1 MPEIDV
7 TQPGRL
13 QRLLGFLDADPANL
27 ALLADAAN
35 AALDESQPET
45 AADLLERYRE
55 HAPLPPGLLNASG
68 LAAMRSGRYEQARA
82 AFTALRDAGHDHPVV
97 RFNLAWLSAV
107 EGDFVRVA
115 ELADDDVIHAVPRA
129 ATLKVQALHH
139 LGDLDGAL
147 QLGRALL
154 ERLPDD
160 DALLGAL
167 SVAAMDA
174 DDYALAAKL
183 AGQAKGGS
191 DALTT
196 RGLVALNEDDTPRAL
211 ALFDQALA
219 DHKAAPR
226 AWIGRG
232 LGLLVTGDLDGA
244 APSLEKGAEIFGDH
258 LGSWIAAGWVQFL
271 RRDLDAARRNF
282 ETALKHDDNFAETHG
297 ALAVVDLAE
306 GHVDS
311 AKRRTEI
318 ALRLDKDC
326 FGAALAK
333 ILLLQMQGQPE
344 LAARIRDRALNLPAG
359 VDGKTL
365 AQAISGFGLS
375 PRNGAS
381 SPSRKP
387 Q

>member
-1 MPEIDV
+1 MPDIDV

-27 ALLADAAN
+27 RLLADAAN
-35 AALDESQPET
+35 AALDESQPEK
-45 AADLLERYRE
+45 AAELLQRYQDL
-55 HAPLPPGLLNASG
+55 APLPPGLLNVEG
-68 LAAMRSGRYEQARA
+68 LAAMRSGRHEEARA
-82 AFTALRDAGHDHPVV
+82 AFTALREAGHDHPVV

-107 EGDFVRVA
+107 EGDFGSVV
-115 ELADDDVIHAVPRA
+115 ELIDGAVVEAVPNA
-129 ATLKVQALHH
+129 AALKVQALHH
-139 LGDLDGAL
+139 LGNLDAAL
-147 QLGRALL
+147 EFGQAWL

-167 SVAAMDA
+167 SVVAMDA

-183 AGQAKGGS
+183 AKQAKGGS

-196 RGLVALNEDDTPRAL
+196 RGLVALNEDDAPRAL
-211 ALFDQALA
+211 ALFDQALT
-219 DHKAAPR
+219 DRQTAPR

-232 LGLLVTGDLDGA
+232 LGLLVTGDLDAA

-258 LGSWIAAGWVQFL
+258 LGSWIAAGWAQFL
-271 RRDLDAARRNF
+271 RRDFAAARRNF
-282 ETALKHDDNFAETHG
+282 ETALKHDDNFAESHG

-306 GHVDS
+306 GHIDS
-311 AKRRTEI
+311 ALRRTDI

-333 ILLLQMQGQPE
+333 IMLLQMQGNPE
-344 LAARIRDRALNLPAG
+344 LAARLRDRALNLPIG
-359 VDGKTL
+359 IDGKTL

-375 PRNGAS
+375 FGKS
-381 SPSRKP
+381 IKP
-387 Q
+387 K